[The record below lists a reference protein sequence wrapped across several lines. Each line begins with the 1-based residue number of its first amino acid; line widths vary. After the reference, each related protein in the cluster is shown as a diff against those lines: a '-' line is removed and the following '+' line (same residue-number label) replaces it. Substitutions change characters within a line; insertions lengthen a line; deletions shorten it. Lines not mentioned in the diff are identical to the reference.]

1 MRNILIGLA
10 LVGLHTTMVSAGS
23 DLMNEVK
30 RNPQQAKGMCRDFKE
45 LNANGKS
52 AHSKKSIRTIA
63 KSRKLSNED
72 AEVLVTYV
80 VGMHCP
86 NVR

>member
-1 MRNILIGLA
+1 MRNVLIGLA
-10 LVGLHTTMVSAGS
+10 LVGLQTTTVSAGS
-23 DLMNEVK
+23 DLLNEVK
-30 RNPQQAKGMCRDFKE
+30 RNPQQAKSMCRDFKG

-52 AHSKKSIRTIA
+52 AHSKQSIRTIA

>member
-1 MRNILIGLA
+1 MRNVLIGLA
-10 LVGLHTTMVSAGS
+10 LVGLQTTTVSAGS
-23 DLMNEVK
+23 DLLNEVK
-30 RNPQQAKGMCRDFKE
+30 RNPQQAKSMCRDFKE
-45 LNANGKS
+45 LNENRKS

>member
-10 LVGLHTTMVSAGS
+10 LVGLQTTTVSAGS
-23 DLMNEVK
+23 DLLNEVK
-30 RNPQQAKGMCRDFKE
+30 RNPQQAKSMCRDFKE
-45 LNANGKS
+45 LNENRKS

>member
-1 MRNILIGLA
+1 MRNVLIGLA
-10 LVGLHTTMVSAGS
+10 LVGLQTTTVSAGS
-23 DLMNEVK
+23 DLLNDVK
-30 RNPQQAKGMCRDFKE
+30 RNPQQAKSMCRDFKE
-45 LNANGKS
+45 LNTNGKS

-72 AEVLVTYV
+72 AEILVTYV

>member
-10 LVGLHTTMVSAGS
+10 LVGLHTTAVSAGS
-23 DLMNEVK
+23 DLLNEVK
-30 RNPQQAKGMCRDFKE
+30 RNPQQAKSMCRDFKE
-45 LNANGKS
+45 LNENGKS
-52 AHSKKSIRTIA
+52 AHSKESIRTIA
-63 KSRKLSNED
+63 KSRQLSNED

>member
-1 MRNILIGLA
+1 MRNVLIGLA
-10 LVGLHTTMVSAGS
+10 LVGLQTTTVSAGS
-23 DLMNEVK
+23 DLLNEVK
-30 RNPQQAKGMCRDFKE
+30 RNPQQAKSMCRDFKE
-45 LNANGKS
+45 LNENRKS

-72 AEVLVTYV
+72 AEVLVTYI

>member
-10 LVGLHTTMVSAGS
+10 LVGLHTTTVSAGS
-23 DLMNEVK
+23 DLLNEVK
-30 RNPQQAKGMCRDFKE
+30 RNPQQAKSMCRDFKG

-63 KSRKLSNED
+63 KSRNLSNED

>member
-10 LVGLHTTMVSAGS
+10 LMGLQTTTVSAGS
-23 DLMNEVK
+23 DLLNGVK
-30 RNPQQAKGMCRDFKE
+30 RNPQQAKSMCRDFKE

-52 AHSKKSIRTIA
+52 AYSTKSIRTFA

-72 AEVLVTYV
+72 AEILVTYV

>member
-10 LVGLHTTMVSAGS
+10 LVGLQTTIVSAGS
-23 DLMNEVK
+23 DLLNEVK
-30 RNPQQAKGMCRDFKE
+30 RNPQQSNSMCRDFKE
-45 LNANGKS
+45 LNANRKS
-52 AHSKKSIRTIA
+52 AHSNISIRTIA
-63 KSRKLSNED
+63 KSRKLSYED

>member
-1 MRNILIGLA
+1 MRNVLIGLT
-10 LVGLHTTMVSAGS
+10 LVVLLTTTVSAGS
-23 DLMNEVK
+23 DLLNEVK
-30 RNPQQAKGMCRDFKE
+30 RNPQQAKSMCRDFKE
-45 LNANGKS
+45 LNTNGKS

-72 AEVLVTYV
+72 AEILVTYV

>member
-23 DLMNEVK
+23 DLLNEVK

>member
-1 MRNILIGLA
+1 LIGLA
-10 LVGLHTTMVSAGS
+10 LVGLQTTTVSAGS
-23 DLMNEVK
+23 DLLNEVK
-30 RNPQQAKGMCRDFKE
+30 RNPQQAKSMCRDFKE
-45 LNANGKS
+45 LNENRKS

>member
-1 MRNILIGLA
+1 MRNVLIGLA
-10 LVGLHTTMVSAGS
+10 LVGLQTTTVSAGS
-23 DLMNEVK
+23 DLLNEVK
-30 RNPQQAKGMCRDFKE
+30 RNPQQAKSMCRGFKE
-45 LNANGKS
+45 LNENRKS